1 MSAVATFAVDKVR
14 LSYRTANFSILGI
27 LLHPSPIGRWPGS
40 HARLIVKGCEAVT
53 WELGWGGGEVEDW
66 GECSGQGNSSPSEF

>member
-14 LSYRTANFSILGI
+14 LSYRTANFSILA
-27 LLHPSPIGRWPGS
+27 IGRWPGS